1 MPLSIAPSS
10 RPRWNSLKDVRRA
23 VPGVTTEVLRA
34 IVEEPALAA
43 SLPPPAAAPR
53 ESPYGVLALA
63 VALAASVAAT
73 LFALNVLFR

>member
-34 IVEEPALAA
+34 IAEEPALAP
-43 SLPPPAAAPR
+43 SLPPTPAPR